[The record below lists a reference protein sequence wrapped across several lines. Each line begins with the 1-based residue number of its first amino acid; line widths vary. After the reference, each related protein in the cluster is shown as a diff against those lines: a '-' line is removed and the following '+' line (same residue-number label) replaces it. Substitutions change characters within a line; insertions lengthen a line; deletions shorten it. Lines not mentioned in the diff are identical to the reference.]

1 MPAWVALT
9 KSYINLWGGTL
20 HIERIPMFV
29 LAEQF
34 QVPGIPA
41 SMALAA
47 VALIGYLAGRHSR
60 PAAKDEPV
68 PVDVNEALAGA
79 RQLEQ
84 ITDDV
89 LSVTR
94 EALEK
99 CRMLR
104 LHGQPPAALPPSR
117 AATEYAFEGKN
128 AASVGLAARAG

>member
-1 MPAWVALT
+1 M
-9 KSYINLWGGTL
+9 
-20 HIERIPMFV
+20 

-34 QVPGIPA
+34 QVSGIPA
-41 SMALAA
+41 TMALAA

-60 PAAKDEPV
+60 PTPTAEKP
-68 PVDVNEALAGA
+68 PLDVNEALAGA

-104 LHGQPPAALPPSR
+104 LHGQRPATTSSSRSTADYIFDGQDAPP
-117 AATEYAFEGKN
+117 
-128 AASVGLAARAG
+128 VGMSARAG

>member
-1 MPAWVALT
+1 ML
-9 KSYINLWGGTL
+9 
-20 HIERIPMFV
+20 V

-60 PAAKDEPV
+60 PATKAKPE

-84 ITDDV
+84 ITDDM

-104 LHGQPPAALPPSR
+104 VHGQRPLAVAQPRP
-117 AATEYAFEGKN
+117 EYTCEGQN
-128 AASVGLAARAG
+128 APSVGLAARAG

>member
-1 MPAWVALT
+1 ML
-9 KSYINLWGGTL
+9 
-20 HIERIPMFV
+20 V

-34 QVPGIPA
+34 QVSGIPA

-60 PAAKDEPV
+60 PSTKAKPE
-68 PVDVNEALAGA
+68 PVDVNDALAGA

-84 ITDDV
+84 ITDEV

-104 LHGQPPAALPPSR
+104 LHGQPPAAMPQPR
-117 AATEYAFEGKN
+117 KADEYAFEGQN
-128 AASVGLAARAG
+128 TSSVGLAARAG